1 MKIVVVGD
9 TLVSSDYMENQ
20 AERLFPGHDKKI
32 VKFDWEMKTKEEF
45 QEVILDLEKNG
56 PEARTLSEEITNEL
70 KDADI
75 LMVHFAPVSK
85 ATLDKAVNLKL
96 IGTCRG
102 GVEHIDIEAATEKNI
117 PVLHVIRNAEPV
129 AEFTLGLIYSEC
141 RNITRSHVS
150 IINGGWRKSFPNSRY
165 VTTLSELQV
174 GLLGMGY
181 IGKIV
186 AGKLIK
192 LGIKVKAHDPFINK
206 EDLEKDGLGDIEL
219 VPLEDLFRNSDII
232 SLHIRLTDETRNF
245 VNMGLLSLMKE
256 SAYLINTAR
265 AGILDEKALVEVL
278 AKKKIAGA
286 AIDVF
291 WEEPIPEN
299 HPILKLDNVTLT
311 THIAGDTVDAI
322 PKAPKLLVNEMN
334 EFFNNGKLDM
344 IINRK
349 TAENFKL

>member
-9 TLVSSDYMENQ
+9 TLVSSEYMEKQ

-32 VKFDWEMKTKEEF
+32 VKFNWEMKTKEEF

-56 PEARTLSEEITNEL
+56 PEARELSKEILSEIS
-70 KDADI
+70 DADI
-75 LMVHFAPVSK
+75 LLVHFAPVSK
-85 ATLDKAVNLKL
+85 KTLEKAGNLKL

-102 GVEHIDIEAATEKNI
+102 GVEHIDIEAATQKNI

-150 IINGGWRKSFPNSRY
+150 IKNGGWRKSFPNSRF

-174 GLLGMGY
+174 GLLGLGY

-186 AGKLIK
+186 AGKLLG
-192 LGIKVKAHDPFINK
+192 LGIRVKAHDPFIDK
-206 EDLEKDGLGDIEL
+206 ETLEKDGLGDIEL
-219 VPLEDLFRNSDII
+219 MSLEDLFKTSDVI
-232 SLHIRLTDETRNF
+232 SLHIRLTDKTKNF
-245 VNMGLLSLMKE
+245 VNTELLSLMKE

-265 AGILDEKALVEVL
+265 AGILDEKALIKVL
-278 AKKKIAGA
+278 EEKKIAGA

-291 WEEPIPEN
+291 WEEPIPED

-334 EFFNNGKLDM
+334 EFLNTGKLDM
-344 IINRK
+344 IINRE
-349 TAENFKL
+349 TAQNFKI